1 MPITQTTINN
11 FMVKVSWTRLLAIF
25 LVTVIFCRWVLPTG
39 IASATIS
46 KKLPSQVVVEK
57 FTNAEN
63 INSLN
68 SSRFRKH
75 YAQQRVPSKT
85 MLTYPPSRKSDR
97 VDNYHGTIVA
107 DPYRWLENPD
117 SPETRA
123 WIEAQNQ
130 LTFAYLN
137 QIPAQEKIRQRL
149 TKLWNYERY
158 SIPFKE
164 GESLGNNSQ
173 ERYFYFKNDGLQNQ
187 SVLYTLKTLDA
198 RPQVLLDP
206 NKLSEDGTVALSG
219 LSISNNSQF
228 LAYSLSTGGSDWQEW
243 KVRNIETG
251 EDLPDQLKWIKFS
264 SASWTNDH
272 QGFFYSRYDEP
283 NEKSQLEDVN
293 YYQKLYYH
301 RLGTP
306 QSADILIYQRPDQ
319 KEWGFNGYV
328 TEDGKYLI
336 ISVWLGTDSKNLVF
350 YKDLTNPDA
359 EVVELINQ
367 FEADYSFIDRDDNIF
382 YFRTDLKAPRGRLI
396 AIDINKPAPE
406 YWQEIIPQAT
416 ETLEDVSILNNQFV
430 ADYLKDAHSQ
440 IKIFDIKGKFVRE
453 VELPGLGSVNG
464 FDGKRYDTETFYSF
478 TSFTTPGTIYRYDM
492 VTGKSEVFRQPQ
504 VDFKP
509 EDYETKQVFY
519 QSKDGTKVPMFITHK
534 KGIKL
539 DGNNPTYL
547 YAYGGFNASM
557 TPSFSVSLLVW
568 MEMGGVYAMPN
579 IRGGGEYGEEWHQ
592 AGMKLKKQNVFDDF
606 IAAAEWLIANK
617 YTKSAKL
624 AIAGGSNGGLL
635 VGACMTQR
643 PDLFGAALPAVG
655 VMDMLRFHKFT
666 IGWAWTSEYGSP
678 DNPEEFKA
686 LYAYS
691 PLHNIKPGTAYP
703 ATLITTADHDDRV
716 VPAHSFKFAA
726 ALQAAQAGDAP
737 ILIRIETKAG
747 HGAGKPTTK
756 TIEELTDKWAF
767 LVRVLGI

>member
-1 MPITQTTINN
+1 ML
-11 FMVKVSWTRLLAIF
+11 KAKWTRLLATF
-25 LVTVIFCRWVLPTG
+25 LATMIFCQWLLPAAVANAKISSKFSPQVL
-39 IASATIS
+39 
-46 KKLPSQVVVEK
+46 VEK
-57 FTNAEN
+57 FTDGEN
-63 INSLN
+63 LQRSYFL
-68 SSRFRKH
+68 KQ
-75 YAQQRVPSKT
+75 YAQQRVPSKK
-85 MLTYPPSRKSDR
+85 MLTYPPSRKSNQ
-97 VDNYHGTIVA
+97 VDNYHGTVVA

-117 SPETRA
+117 SAETRS

-130 LTFAYLN
+130 VTSAYIN
-137 QIPAQEKIRQRL
+137 QVPDKEKIRQRL

-164 GESLGNNSQ
+164 GKSLGDNST

-187 SVLYTLKTLDA
+187 SVLYTLKTLDSE
-198 RPQVLLDP
+198 PKVLLDP

-219 LSISNNSQF
+219 LSISNNAQL
-228 LAYSLSTGGSDWQEW
+228 LAYSLSTSGSDWQEW
-243 KVRNIETG
+243 KVRDIETG
-251 EDLPDQLKWIKFS
+251 KDLPDHLKWIKFS
-264 SASWTNDH
+264 DVSWTNDN

-283 NEKSQLEDVN
+283 NNKTKLADTN

-306 QSADILIYQRPDQ
+306 QSDDLLIYQRLDQ
-319 KEWGFNGYV
+319 KEWGFNGGV
-328 TEDGKYLI
+328 TEDGKFLI

-350 YKDLTNPDA
+350 YKDLTNPKSA
-359 EVVELINQ
+359 VVELINQ
-367 FEADYSFIDRDDNIF
+367 FEADYSFIEHDDSVF
-382 YFRTDLKAPRGRLI
+382 YFRTNLKAPRGRVV
-396 AIDINKPAPE
+396 AIDIEKPAKE
-406 YWQEIIPQAT
+406 NWQEIISQSA
-416 ETLEDVSILNNQFV
+416 ETLEGVSILNNQFV
-430 ADYLKDAHSQ
+430 ADYLKDARSQ
-440 IKIFDIKGKFVRE
+440 IKIFDLKGALVRE
-453 VELPGLGSVNG
+453 VELPGIGSVDG
-464 FDGKRYDTETFYSF
+464 FYGKRYDTETFYSF

-492 VTGKSEVFRQPQ
+492 VTGKSEVFREPK
-504 VDFKP
+504 VDFNP
-509 EDYETKQVFY
+509 ENYETKQVFY

-547 YAYGGFNASM
+547 YGYGGFNASM

-568 MEMGGVYAMPN
+568 MEMGGIHAMPN
-579 IRGGGEYGEEWHQ
+579 IRGGGEYGEEWHE
-592 AGMKLKKQNVFDDF
+592 AGMKFKKQNVFDDF
-606 IAAAEWLIANK
+606 IAAAEWLIANG

-643 PDLFGAALPAVG
+643 PDLFGAALAAVG

-726 ALQAAQAGDAP
+726 TLQAAQAGNAP
-737 ILIRIETKAG
+737 VLIRIETKAG

-756 TIEELTDKWAF
+756 TIDELTDKWAF
-767 LVRVLGI
+767 LVRTLDMKVAVTK

>member
-1 MPITQTTINN
+1 
-11 FMVKVSWTRLLAIF
+11 
-25 LVTVIFCRWVLPTG
+25 
-39 IASATIS
+39 
-46 KKLPSQVVVEK
+46 
-57 FTNAEN
+57 
-63 INSLN
+63 
-68 SSRFRKH
+68 
-75 YAQQRVPSKT
+75 
-85 MLTYPPSRKSDR
+85 MLTYPPSRKSNQ
-97 VDNYHGTIVA
+97 VDNYHGTVVA

-117 SPETRA
+117 SAETRS

-130 LTFAYLN
+130 VTSAYLD
-137 QIPAQEKIRQRL
+137 QVPAKEKIRQRL

-164 GESLGNNSQ
+164 GKSFGDNST

-187 SVLYTLKTLDA
+187 SVLYTLKTLDSE
-198 RPQVLLDP
+198 PKVLLDP

-219 LSISNNSQF
+219 LSISNNGQL
-228 LAYSLSTGGSDWQEW
+228 LAYSLSTSGSDWQEW
-243 KVRNIETG
+243 KVRDIETG
-251 EDLPDQLKWIKFS
+251 KDLPDHLKWIKFS
-264 SASWTNDH
+264 DVSWTNDN

-283 NEKSQLEDVN
+283 NNKTKLEDTN

-306 QSADILIYQRPDQ
+306 QSEDILIYQRPDQ
-319 KEWGFNGYV
+319 KEWGFNGGV

-336 ISVWLGTDSKNLVF
+336 ISIWLGTDSKNLVF
-350 YKDLTNPDA
+350 YKDLTNPKSA
-359 EVVELINQ
+359 VVELINK
-367 FEADYSFIDRDDNIF
+367 FEADYSFIERDDSVF
-382 YFRTDLKAPRGRLI
+382 YFRTNFNAPRGRVV
-396 AIDINKPAPE
+396 AIDIEKPAKKN
-406 YWQEIIPQAT
+406 WQEIISQSA
-416 ETLEDVSILNNQFV
+416 ETLEGVSILNNQFI
-430 ADYLKDAHSQ
+430 ADYLKDARSQ
-440 IKIFDIKGKFVRE
+440 VKIFDLKGALVRE
-453 VELPGLGSVNG
+453 IELPGIGSVDG
-464 FDGKRYDTETFYSF
+464 FYGKRYDTETFYSF

-492 VTGKSEVFRQPQ
+492 VTGKSEVFRQPK
-504 VDFKP
+504 VDFNP
-509 EDYETKQVFY
+509 ENYETKQVFY

-547 YAYGGFNASM
+547 YGYGGFNASM

-568 MEMGGVYAMPN
+568 MEMGGIHAMPN
-579 IRGGGEYGEEWHQ
+579 IRGGGEYGEEWHE
-592 AGMKLKKQNVFDDF
+592 AGMKFKKQNVFDDF
-606 IAAAEWLIANK
+606 IAAAEWLIANG

-643 PDLFGAALPAVG
+643 PDLFGAALAAVG

-726 ALQAAQAGDAP
+726 AMQAAQAGDAP
-737 ILIRIETKAG
+737 VLIRIETKAG

-756 TIEELTDKWAF
+756 TIDELTDKWAF
-767 LVRVLGI
+767 LVRTLDIKV